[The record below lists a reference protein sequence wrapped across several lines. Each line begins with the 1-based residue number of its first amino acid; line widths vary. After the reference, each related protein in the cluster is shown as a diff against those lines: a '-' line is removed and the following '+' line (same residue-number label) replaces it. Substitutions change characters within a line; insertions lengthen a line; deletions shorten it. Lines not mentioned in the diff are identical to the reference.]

1 MAGTPELSANCG
13 MSSHHRRQTFNPTRR
28 STRIGT
34 ATSPSPAYGFALE
47 LLQESANPCASDC
60 DVLTVPGC
68 DVRLV
73 VYTVAAGSADA
84 EKLDVLR
91 VTNGAGADGSSPRG
105 LRIDES

>member
-1 MAGTPELSANCG
+1 M
-13 MSSHHRRQTFNPTRR
+13 
-28 STRIGT
+28 
-34 ATSPSPAYGFALE
+34 
-47 LLQESANPCASDC
+47 
-60 DVLTVPGC
+60 LTVPGC